1 MELLGALILGLAVL
15 ALPFVL
21 PIASWVSTRLIRREL
36 QALQDV
42 LLQQQG
48 DIERLNAEVRALRTA
63 VQRAGV
69 TPAAAPPVE
78 APPAM
83 KPPPELEAPPAAA
96 SAPVLASPPVNPGP
110 GIQPPSI
117 PIPTPV
123 AESPPVLV
131 PAPGAP
137 SVRDVPAPAAPS
149 APGSLGESGTASTA
163 GAAATPKPA
172 GTPPPHVPPAR
183 PPWPMPGTASTPA
196 PALPAF
202 DWENVIGV
210 KLFSAIAGIALVIA
224 AVFFLRYSIESGWL
238 QPPVRVGIGILV
250 ALGLLV
256 ACELKA
262 ARRYPATANA
272 LDAAAVAILFS
283 TFFAA
288 HVLWNLIPA
297 SVTFGLLI
305 LVTAVA
311 VLLSVRRE
319 SLFIAVLGLLGG
331 FATPAL
337 LSTGENRPVPL
348 FTYLLLLNI
357 GLAWVA
363 YRRAW
368 PVLTSLT
375 LILTT
380 LYQWGWVIRYLDAS
394 TLPLAMGVFILF
406 PVVST
411 AALMLGTS
419 GGAQG
424 RSEAGEFNRTALI
437 SAALPLLFGLYLAAI
452 PQYGAR
458 PGLLFGFVLLTGVG
472 LLAIAMARREE
483 LLHAT
488 GALATVLTAAIYLA
502 VSYTSSSR
510 IIVLWFALAAALLY
524 VLAPATARWFGRP
537 FGGIARRASLAGP
550 LLLFVFAAVAGMDRD
565 LGNPWPLFLMLLA
578 LVLMIGWRAIAERQ
592 GSLYYVA
599 SFFAVATQASWSATH
614 LTIDRLPIAVSIYAL
629 FGLVALGMPLAA
641 RRAQRPFAPA
651 WGGGAVLLGSL
662 LLLLFISTGDVA
674 PAALWALA
682 FLLAILNAALFVESA
697 AGRLP
702 LLSQAGSVLS
712 WIVLAVWWSRA
723 GGSVGVIPSLV
734 VLTGLALVMLA
745 GHAWAV
751 VRLRGDEADVPPLSF
766 GDGLYLALVA
776 HLFLLVLAQDR
787 AWGVPPW
794 PLFGSLVVLTLA
806 TSAAS
811 LITREITLHA
821 AGVIATAAVVAMWS
835 GAAGAPPYGL
845 VALVASAA
853 VSVYA
858 VGWILLVA
866 PEDADR
872 RAQVATAGAL
882 LLGEGAALAVVAGGG
897 APPFPAL
904 LAVHAGNV
912 ACLLWLAA
920 RYRFT
925 MLPLV
930 TAAPA
935 WLAVLQWQAR
945 LAVDTTWS
953 QLLILTSVLYAV
965 FLGFPLILGRRAQ
978 AQREPYVTALIA
990 SAMFFVGARAAFL
1003 GGGLEWTI
1011 GLVPVVAGAGL
1022 AILLRQLLAL
1032 QPEGTRDTGRLALVA
1047 GGALA
1052 FVTVAVPLQL
1062 QHQWITIG
1070 WALEGLATA
1079 WLYGRIRHTGLL
1091 YACVGLLG
1099 AVFVRLALNP
1109 EILFYEPRGMRIIN
1123 WYLYTYLTAAA
1134 SMLVGGWFLSRAG
1147 ARLPAPLPRP
1157 SHLLPAGGIILLFLL
1172 LNIEIADFYA
1182 TGPTLAFRFGATVS
1196 QDLTYTIGW
1205 LVFGMGL
1212 LAAGISLS
1220 LRPARI
1226 AAVSLIAV
1234 TTFKCFL
1241 YDLGSLGGLYR
1252 VASLVGLAMSL
1263 ALVSMALQKFVLSKP
1278 RETA

>member
-1 MELLGALILGLAVL
+1 VEILGVLIIGLAVL
-15 ALPFVL
+15 A
-21 PIASWVSTRLIRREL
+21 SWVAISWVATRDTRREL

-42 LLQQQG
+42 VLQQQG
-48 DIERLNAEVRALRTA
+48 DIERLNGEVRALRTA
-63 VQRAGV
+63 AGRAG
-69 TPAAAPPVE
+69 AA
-78 APPAM
+78 
-83 KPPPELEAPPAAA
+83 PAAA
-96 SAPVLASPPVNPGP
+96 SSTEAPPVVVPARVPHTPPAATSAPGADT
-110 GIQPPSI
+110 PPVTRPAPDI
-117 PIPTPV
+117 
-123 AESPPVLV
+123 ERPPVLTTPAVETSPVVV
-131 PAPGAP
+131 PATGPPATSQVPAAAAASSPEVPGDAQPAP
-137 SVRDVPAPAAPS
+137 SPAVAPTPNAMPGEPRPPAPARLPS
-149 APGSLGESGTASTA
+149 PGPDETR
-163 GAAATPKPA
+163 
-172 GTPPPHVPPAR
+172 TPPL
-183 PPWPMPGTASTPA
+183 
-196 PALPAF
+196 ALPAF

-224 AVFFLRYSIESGWL
+224 AMFFLRHSIESGWL
-238 QPPVRVGIGILV
+238 QPPVRVAIGILV

-288 HVLWNLIPA
+288 HVLWNIIPA

-305 LVTAVA
+305 VVTALA

-348 FTYLLLLNI
+348 FTYLLLLNV

-363 YRRAW
+363 YRRTW
-368 PVLTSLT
+368 PVLTWLT

-380 LYQWGWVIRYLDAS
+380 LYQWSWVIRYLDAS

-411 AALMLGTS
+411 AALVLSRTPPEGAGTS
-419 GGAQG
+419 GSGD
-424 RSEAGEFNRTALI
+424 FNRTALI
-437 SAALPLLFGLYLAAI
+437 AAALPLLFGLYLAAV
-452 PQYGAR
+452 PEYGAR
-458 PGLLFGFVLLTGVG
+458 PGLLFAFVLLIGVG
-472 LLAIAMARREE
+472 LLVIAIARREE
-483 LLHAT
+483 LLHAA
-488 GALATVLTAAIYLA
+488 GAVATVLTPAIYLA
-502 VSYTSSSR
+502 VSYTSESR
-510 IIVLWFALAAALLY
+510 SVLLWSAAAAALLY
-524 VLAPATARWFGRP
+524 VVSPAAARWFGRP
-537 FGGIARRASLAGP
+537 FEGVARRASLAGP

-565 LGNPWPLFLMLLA
+565 LENPWPLFLMLLG
-578 LVLMIGWRAIAERQ
+578 LVLTIGWRAIAERQ

-599 SFFAVATQASWSATH
+599 SFFVVATQASWSATY
-614 LTIDRLPIAVSIYAL
+614 LTIDRLPIAVAIYVV

-641 RRAQRPFAPA
+641 RRTQRPFAPV

-662 LLLLFISTGDVA
+662 LLLLFISAGDVA

-682 FLLAILNAALFVESA
+682 LLLAIMNAALFVESA

-702 LLSQAGSVLS
+702 IVSQAGSVLS

-723 GGSVGVIPSLV
+723 AGSVGVIPSLI

-751 VRLRGDEADVPPLSF
+751 VRVGGEEAGVPRLNF

-776 HLFLLVLAQDR
+776 HLFLLFLAQDR

-806 TSAAS
+806 TSLAS
-811 LITREITLHA
+811 LVTREITLHA
-821 AGVIATAAVVAMWS
+821 AGVLACAAVVAVWS

-845 VALVASAA
+845 IGLIASAA

-866 PEDADR
+866 PEDGER
-872 RAQVATAGAL
+872 RAQVAAAGAL
-882 LLGEGAALAVVAGGG
+882 LLGEGAALAAVAGGG

-904 LAVHAGNV
+904 LAVHVGNV
-912 ACLLWLAA
+912 VCLLWLAA
-920 RYRFT
+920 RYGFT
-925 MLPLV
+925 LLPLV
-930 TAAPA
+930 SAAPA
-935 WLAVLQWQAR
+935 WLAVLQWQSR
-945 LAVDTTWS
+945 LAVDTSWT
-953 QLLILTSVLYAV
+953 QLLVLTSVLYAV
-965 FLGFPLILGRRAQ
+965 FLGFPLLLGRRVQ
-978 AQREPYVTALIA
+978 AQREPYVAAVIA

-1003 GGGLEWTI
+1003 AGGLEWTI
-1011 GLVPVVAGAGL
+1011 GVVPVVAGAGL
-1022 AILLRQLLAL
+1022 ALLLRQLLAI
-1032 QPEGTRDTGRLALVA
+1032 QPEGTRDAGRLALVA

-1079 WLYGRIRHTGLL
+1079 WLYRRIRHTGLL
-1091 YACVGLLG
+1091 YACVGLLA
-1099 AVFVRLALNP
+1099 AVFARLALNP

-1134 SMLVGGWFLSRAG
+1134 TMLASGWFLSRTG

-1182 TGPTLAFRFGATVS
+1182 TGPTLALRFGATVS

-1205 LVFGMGL
+1205 LVFGMEL
-1212 LAAGISLS
+1212 LAAGIPLS
-1220 LRPARI
+1220 MRPVRI

-1263 ALVSMALQKFVLSKP
+1263 ALVSLALQKFVLSKP
-1278 RETA
+1278 PEAA